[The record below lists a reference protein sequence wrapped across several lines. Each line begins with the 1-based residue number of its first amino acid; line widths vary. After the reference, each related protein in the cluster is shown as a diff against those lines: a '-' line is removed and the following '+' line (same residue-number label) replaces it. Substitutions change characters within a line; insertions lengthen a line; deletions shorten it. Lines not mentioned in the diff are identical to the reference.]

1 MHLLI
6 ILFKRRHTSNI
17 IMAFIV
23 REVCTL
29 NFFYGQEYL
38 TIPQWVLRGII
49 AYIILLFAVRFL
61 GQRSISQLG
70 LLDFIISITLGNILA
85 HPLSDQGLG
94 MTGSITTTIVLG
106 IMYIASLH
114 ITLKS
119 RTIEKFLSP
128 PPLPVIR
135 NGEIIYKNLAK
146 AKISL
151 DFLLSELRLEKVDEI
166 KKVAVALWEPGG
178 KISIF
183 LEPEYQPVTSS
194 DLKITNNPFVLPMP
208 VVREGEIDTKVL
220 QDINRTKEWFV
231 EVLNKNYNAQLED
244 ILLATIDSNYNIQVY
259 LKK

>member
-1 MHLLI
+1 M
-6 ILFKRRHTSNI
+6 S
-17 IMAFIV
+17 
-23 REVCTL
+23 
-29 NFFYGQEYL
+29 FFYGQEYL
-38 TIPQWVLRGII
+38 SITQWILRGII
-49 AYIILLFAVRFL
+49 AYIILLFAVKFL

-106 IMYIASLH
+106 IMYTVSLQ

-119 RTIEKFLSP
+119 RVIEKFLSP
-128 PPLPVIR
+128 PPLPIVR

-151 DFLLSELRLEKVDEI
+151 DFLLSELRVEKVDDI

-183 LEPEYQPVTSS
+183 LDTQYHPLTPKDMQVT
-194 DLKITNNPFVLPMP
+194 KNPFSLPM
-208 VVREGEIDTKVL
+208 VIIREGDIDMKVL
-220 QDINRTKEWFV
+220 EDINKTKEWLINVLNETYNV
-231 EVLNKNYNAQLED
+231 EVKD
-244 ILLATIDSNYNIQVY
+244 ILLATIDSNYNIQIY
-259 LKK
+259 LKQS